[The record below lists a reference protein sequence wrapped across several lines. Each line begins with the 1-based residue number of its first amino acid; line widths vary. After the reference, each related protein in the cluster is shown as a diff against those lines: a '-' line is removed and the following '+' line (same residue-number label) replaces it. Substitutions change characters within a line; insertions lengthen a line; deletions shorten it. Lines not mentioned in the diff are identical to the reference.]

1 MIGKLKGIIDE
12 IAEDHV
18 VLDVH
23 GVGYELFCA
32 ARVLVRLP
40 GAGEAAT
47 FHVEMVVREDM
58 IRLYGFANA
67 DERAWFRLLTTVQGV
82 GAKVALGLLG
92 VMSGDDLAR
101 AVIAGDKAALARAPG
116 VGRRLA
122 ERLVTELKDKTP
134 AVTGLPP
141 GLAPLAG
148 SDGAPVDNGPLGDAV
163 SALVNLGYGAPQ
175 AQAAV
180 KVAAGAIEAEG
191 GAVRTEVLI
200 RRALRELAR

>member
-1 MIGKLKGIIDE
+1 MIGKLKGVIDE
-12 IAEDHV
+12 IGEDHV

-23 GVGYELFCA
+23 GVGYELYCP
-32 ARVLVRLP
+32 ARVLARLP
-40 GAGEAAT
+40 GSGEAAA

-58 IRLYGFANA
+58 IRLYGFASA
-67 DERAWFRLLTTVQGV
+67 EERAWFRLLTTVQGV

-101 AVIAGDKAALARAPG
+101 AVIGGDKTALARAPG

-134 AVTGLPP
+134 AVAGLPP
-141 GLAPLAG
+141 GLAPPAG
-148 SDGAPVDNGPLGDAV
+148 AAGAPADAGPVGDAV
-163 SALVNLGYGAPQ
+163 SALVNLGYPGPQ

-180 KVAAGAIEAEG
+180 RASAAILEAEG
-191 GAVRTEVLI
+191 ADLRTEVLI

>member
-1 MIGKLKGIIDE
+1 MIGKLKGVIDE

-23 GVGYELFCA
+23 GVGYELHCA
-32 ARVLVRLP
+32 ARVLARLP
-40 GAGEAAT
+40 GPGEAAT

-58 IRLYGFANA
+58 IRLYGFASA

-101 AVIAGDKAALARAPG
+101 AVASADKVALARAPG

-122 ERLVTELKDKTP
+122 ERLVTELKDKAP
-134 AVTGLPP
+134 AAIGLPP
-141 GLAPLAG
+141 GLAAAPGVSGLPADAG
-148 SDGAPVDNGPLGDAV
+148 PAGEAI
-163 SALVNLGYGAPQ
+163 SALVNLGYPAPQ

-180 KVAAGAIEAEG
+180 KIAAGAIEADG
-191 GAVRTEVLI
+191 GEVRTELLI

>member
-1 MIGKLKGIIDE
+1 MIGKLKGVVDE

-23 GVGYELFCA
+23 GVGYELHCA
-32 ARVLVRLP
+32 ARVLARLP
-40 GAGEAAT
+40 GPGEAAS

-58 IRLYGFANA
+58 IRLYGFASA

-92 VMSGDDLAR
+92 VMSGDELAR
-101 AVIAGDKAALARAPG
+101 AVAAADKVALARAPG

-122 ERLVTELKDKTP
+122 ERLVTELKDKAP
-134 AVTGLPP
+134 AATGLPP
-141 GLAPLAG
+141 GLAIAAG
-148 SDGAPVDNGPLGDAV
+148 PAGVAAEAGPATEAA
-163 SALVNLGYGAPQ
+163 SALVNLGYAEAQ

-180 KVAAGAIEAEG
+180 RVAASVIEAEG
-191 GAVRTEVLI
+191 GAVRTETLI